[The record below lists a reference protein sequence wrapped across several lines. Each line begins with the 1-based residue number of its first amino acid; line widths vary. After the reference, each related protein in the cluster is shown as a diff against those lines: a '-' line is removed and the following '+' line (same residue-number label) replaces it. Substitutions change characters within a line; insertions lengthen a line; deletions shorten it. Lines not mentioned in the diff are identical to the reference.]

1 MRSISPLARVEIVC
15 GVLLVIALGYVW
27 LTPNLTVKNVSWDP
41 PDPQPMAYSELLA
54 QHRPSTSSLVKD
66 STALLVIQERPL
78 FVLGRKPVP
87 PVPPQPAVA
96 AVPEKNI
103 WDSARV
109 LGVFEG
115 DVAGA
120 IFHVENKDRRLLL
133 NQSFEGWTL
142 RAVRPRSIE
151 LEKSGK
157 TKVIELV
164 KADMSGSGVGE
175 KAVAPV
181 RRAGAAKAAPAAPAA
196 PAAGEKAG
204 LVKKAPPPQA
214 VFGGTAS
221 SK

>member
-1 MRSISPLARVEIVC
+1 MSSSSPLARAEIAC

-27 LTPNLTVKNVSWDP
+27 WTPNLTVKNVSWDP
-41 PDPQPMAYSELLA
+41 PEPQPVAYSALLA
-54 QHRPSTSSLVKD
+54 QHTPSTSSLVKD
-66 STALLVIQERPL
+66 STELLVIQERPL

-87 PVPPQPAVA
+87 PASPQPAVA

-103 WDSARV
+103 WDGARV

-120 IFHVENKDRRLLL
+120 IFHVEGKDHRLLL

-142 RAVRPRSIE
+142 RAVKPRSIE
-151 LEKSGK
+151 VEKSGK
-157 TKVIELV
+157 KKVIELV
-164 KADMSGSGVGE
+164 KADMSGGG
-175 KAVAPV
+175 KAVAPAPA
-181 RRAGAAKAAPAAPAA
+181 RRAGTAKAAPAAPARGGDN
-196 PAAGEKAG
+196 AAV
-204 LVKKAPPPQA
+204 VKKAPPPQA